1 MLAYALRTVKL
12 LLVSSGITNASI
24 RNALID
30 LLGKPIEE
38 SSALFIATG
47 MHPFAGGPGGIHRAI
62 AGDAKGK
69 LYDLGWKSIGLLELT
84 ALPSI
89 DRATWEPGVR
99 EAEAILVWGGDPVYL
114 AHWLRKS
121 GVADLFAEMENAV
134 YVGVSAGAIATAR
147 IFCET
152 YSNPPKRDG
161 EVLKSEK
168 IWWLGANGEEEVDL
182 VTAPGIGLVHF
193 AVIPH
198 YVNPDH
204 GEVTPTNAERWAA
217 HIPSASYAIDEA
229 TALKVV
235 DTEVEVV
242 SEGVWRL
249 FNN

>member
-1 MLAYALRTVKL
+1 MKL
-12 LLVSSGITNASI
+12 LLVSSGVTNASI
-24 RNALID
+24 RNALIE

-38 SSALFIATG
+38 STALFIATG
-47 MHPFAGGPGGIHRAI
+47 MHPFSSGPGGIHMAI
-62 AGDAKGK
+62 AGRMSDR
-69 LYDLGWKSIGLLELT
+69 LYGLAWKSIGLLELT

-99 EAEAILVWGGDPVYL
+99 KADAILVWGGDPVYL

-121 GVADLFAEMENAV
+121 GVAELFTEMDNTV
-134 YVGVSAGAIATAR
+134 YVGVSAGAIATAD

-168 IWWLGANGEEEVDL
+168 IKWAGQDGDEDVDL
-182 VTAPGIGLVHF
+182 VTAPGIGLVDF
-193 AVIPH
+193 GVIPH
-198 YVNPDH
+198 YVNPERGD
-204 GEVTPTNAERWAA
+204 VTPTNAERWAA
-217 HIPSASYAIDEA
+217 HNPAATYAIDEA

-235 DTEVEVV
+235 DGQVEVV

-249 FNN
+249 FSS

>member
-1 MLAYALRTVKL
+1 LKL
-12 LLVSSGITNASI
+12 LLTSSGITNASI

-62 AGDAKGK
+62 AGSAKDR

-89 DRATWEPGVR
+89 DRSTWEPGVR
-99 EAEAILVWGGDPVYL
+99 ETDAILVWGGDPVYL

-121 GVADLFAEMENAV
+121 GLAEVMESLQNSV
-134 YVGVSAGAIATAR
+134 YVGVSAGAIATADT
-147 IFCET
+147 FSET
-152 YSNPPKRDG
+152 YGDPPKRDG

-168 IWWLGANGEEEVDL
+168 IRWLGPDGEEQVDL
-182 VTAPGIGLVHF
+182 VTAHGIGLVDF

-217 HIPSASYAIDEA
+217 HNSCPTYAIDEA

-235 DTEVEVV
+235 DEKVEVV

-249 FNN
+249 FPGAI

>member
-1 MLAYALRTVKL
+1 LKL
-12 LLVSSGITNASI
+12 LLASSGITNASI

-38 SSALFIATG
+38 SNALFIATG

-62 AGDAKGK
+62 AGDASSK
-69 LYDLGWKSIGLLELT
+69 LYGLGWKSIGLLELT

-99 EAEAILVWGGDPVYL
+99 EADAILVWGGDPVYL

-121 GVADLFAEMENAV
+121 GVAELFTEMEDTV
-134 YVGVSAGAIATAR
+134 YVGVSAGAIATAG

-152 YSNPPKRDG
+152 YSDPPKRDG
-161 EVLKSEK
+161 AVLKTEDLA
-168 IWWLGANGEEEVDL
+168 WDGEDGPTTARL
-182 VTAPGIGLVHF
+182 VTAPGIGLVDF

-217 HIPSASYAIDEA
+217 RIPAPTYAIDEA

-235 DTEVEVV
+235 DGKVEVV

-249 FNN
+249 FTN